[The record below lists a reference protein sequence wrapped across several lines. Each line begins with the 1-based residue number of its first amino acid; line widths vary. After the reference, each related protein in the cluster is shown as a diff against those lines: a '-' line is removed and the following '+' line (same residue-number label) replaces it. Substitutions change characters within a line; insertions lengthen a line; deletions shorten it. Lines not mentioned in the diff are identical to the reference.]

1 MGYNYSSFPVTD
13 DWAKDINQ
21 YAMTCQGHER
31 QIDQK
36 LEAKRT
42 VVLHSEPT
50 GQIALIHDAEVAAL
64 EARKEFWSRQG
75 TAAAAGYLLED
86 GGSDPEWANRHQAL
100 RAEASRFARLMYP
113 KEYDAYVCADTGQ
126 TRFSDVGPY

>member
-50 GQIALIHDAEVAAL
+50 GQFFDSRCRGCRPR
-64 EARKEFWSRQG
+64 ARKEFWSRQG
-75 TAAAAGYLLED
+75 TAAAAGYLLKTA
-86 GGSDPEWANRHQAL
+86 GPIPNGPI
-100 RAEASRFARLMYP
+100 
-113 KEYDAYVCADTGQ
+113 DTRRCG
-126 TRFSDVGPY
+126 RGE